1 MAKTKNKT
9 QDEVMTSGKLPPQ
22 DIEAEQSV
30 LGAVMIDKNSLAKV
44 ADLLLPEDFYRPN
57 HQKIYTVMIELFS
70 RNEPIDIL
78 TVSSRLKEKNELE
91 DVGGISYLSE
101 LVNLVPTS
109 SHIDHYGKIV
119 NKKRVLRDLIN
130 ASYNISE
137 LAQEEKKDVEDVLDQ
152 AEQEIF
158 KISQRASGP
167 GFQHISDDLKK
178 AFERIEELHHHRG
191 KLRGISTG
199 FKSLDNI
206 LSGLQRSDLVI
217 LAARPSIGKSS
228 LALDIA
234 RNAAMKEKIPVG
246 VFSIEMSRDQVID
259 RFVAA
264 EANVDLWK
272 IRTGNLS
279 EKGEP
284 NDFELLQEAMA
295 KLDEAPIY
303 IVDIAT
309 PTVIQIRAMA
319 RRLQAEVNLGLLVV
333 DYLQLINATG
343 KTDNLVQQMTEIS
356 RGLKALARELNIP
369 ILAISQ
375 LSRAVE
381 QRPHQVPRLSDLRDS
396 GSIEQDADVVMF
408 IYREDKVKEESDK
421 RNKADVIIAK
431 HRNGPVGKVTFH
443 FSEQFASF
451 RELTKEEGFELGV
464 TENEEF

>member
-1 MAKTKNKT
+1 MA
-9 QDEVMTSGKLPPQ
+9 SGKLPPQ

-44 ADLLLPEDFYRPN
+44 ADVLLSEDFYRPN
-57 HQKIYTVMIELFS
+57 HQKIYTAMIELFS
-70 RNEPIDIL
+70 RSEPIDIL

-91 DVGGISYLSE
+91 EIGGMSYLSE

-119 NKKRVLRDLIN
+119 NKKRILRDLIN

-137 LAQEEKKDVEDVLDQ
+137 LAREEKKDVEDVLDQ

-158 KISQRASGP
+158 KISQRTAGA
-167 GFQHISDDLKK
+167 GFLHIGDDLKK

-191 KLRGISTG
+191 KLRGITTG
-199 FKSLDNI
+199 FRSLDNI
-206 LSGLQRSDLVI
+206 LSGLQKSDLVI
-217 LAARPSIGKSS
+217 LAARPSMGKSS

-234 RNAAMKEKIPVG
+234 RNAALKENIPVG
-246 VFSIEMSRDQVID
+246 FFSIEMSRDQIID
-259 RFVAA
+259 RLIAA

-284 NDFELLQEAMA
+284 NDFELLQEAIA
-295 KLDEAPIY
+295 KLDEAPIH
-303 IVDIAT
+303 IVDTAS
-309 PTVIQIRAMA
+309 PTIIQIRAMA

-333 DYLQLINATG
+333 DYLQLINPTG
-343 KTDNLVQQMTEIS
+343 RTDNLVQQMTEIS

-381 QRPHQVPRLSDLRDS
+381 QRPHQIPRLSDLRDS

-421 RNKADVIIAK
+421 HNKADVIIAK
-431 HRNGPVGKVTFH
+431 HRNGPVGKITCH

-451 RELTKEEGFELGV
+451 RELTKEEGFDLGV

>member
-1 MAKTKNKT
+1 MA
-9 QDEVMTSGKLPPQ
+9 SGKLPPQ

-44 ADLLLPEDFYRPN
+44 ADVLLSEDFYRPN
-57 HQKIYTVMIELFS
+57 HQKIYTAMIELFS
-70 RNEPIDIL
+70 RSEPIDIL

-91 DVGGISYLSE
+91 EIGGMSYLSE

-119 NKKRVLRDLIN
+119 NKKRILRDLIN

-137 LAQEEKKDVEDVLDQ
+137 LAREEKKDVEDVLDQ

-158 KISQRASGP
+158 KISQRTAGA
-167 GFQHISDDLKK
+167 GFLHIGDDLKK

-191 KLRGISTG
+191 KLRGITTG
-199 FKSLDNI
+199 FRSLDNI
-206 LSGLQRSDLVI
+206 LSGLQKSDLVI
-217 LAARPSIGKSS
+217 LAARPSMGKSS

-234 RNAAMKEKIPVG
+234 RNAALKENIPVG
-246 VFSIEMSRDQVID
+246 FFSIEMSRDQIID
-259 RFVAA
+259 RLIAA
-264 EANVDLWK
+264 EANVDLCK

-284 NDFELLQEAMA
+284 NDFELLQEAIA
-295 KLDEAPIY
+295 KLDEAPIH
-303 IVDIAT
+303 IVDTAS
-309 PTVIQIRAMA
+309 PTIIQIRAMA

-333 DYLQLINATG
+333 DYLQLINPTG
-343 KTDNLVQQMTEIS
+343 RTDNLVQQMTEIS

-381 QRPHQVPRLSDLRDS
+381 QRPHQIPRLSDLRDS

-421 RNKADVIIAK
+421 HNKADVIIAK
-431 HRNGPVGKVTFH
+431 HRNGPVGKITCH

-451 RELTKEEGFELGV
+451 RELTKEEGFDLGV

>member
-1 MAKTKNKT
+1 MARTKNKS
-9 QDEVMTSGKLPPQ
+9 QDEIIASGRLPPQ

-44 ADLLLPEDFYRPN
+44 ADLLIPEDFYRPN
-57 HQKIYTVMIELFS
+57 HQKIYTAMIELFS
-70 RNEPIDIL
+70 RSEPIDIL

-91 DVGGISYLSE
+91 EIGGMSYLSE

-137 LAQEEKKDVEDVLDQ
+137 LAREEKKDVEDVLDQ

-158 KISQRASGP
+158 KISQRTAGP

-191 KLRGISTG
+191 KLRGIATG
-199 FKSLDNI
+199 FRSLDNI

-234 RNAAMKEKIPVG
+234 RNAALKEKIPVG

-259 RFVAA
+259 RFIAA

-284 NDFELLQEAMA
+284 NDFELLQEAGA
-295 KLDEAPIY
+295 KLNEAPIH
-303 IVDIAT
+303 IVDIAS

-333 DYLQLINATG
+333 DYLQLIIATG

-381 QRPHQVPRLSDLRDS
+381 QRPHQIPRLSDLRDS

-408 IYREDKVKEESDK
+408 IYREDKVKEESN
-421 RNKADVIIAK
+421 RHNKADVIIAK

-451 RELTKEEGFELGV
+451 RELTKEEGIDLGM

>member
-1 MAKTKNKT
+1 MPKDKHKDPQNLA
-9 QDEVMTSGKLPPQ
+9 GRLPPQ
-22 DIEAEQSV
+22 DLEAEQSV

-44 ADLLLPEDFYRPN
+44 ADVLIPEDFYRPG
-57 HQKIYTVMIELFS
+57 HQKIYRAMIELFS

-91 DVGGISYLSE
+91 EVGGVSYLSE

-119 NKKRVLRDLIN
+119 NKKRILRDLIN
-130 ASYNISE
+130 ASYSISE
-137 LAQEEKKDVEDVLDQ
+137 LAQEEKRDVEEVLDE

-158 KISQRASGP
+158 RISQRTAGP
-167 GFQHISDDLKK
+167 GFQHISEDLKK

-191 KLRGISTG
+191 KLRGVTTG

-206 LSGLQRSDLVI
+206 LSGLQKSDLII

-234 RNAAMKEKIPVG
+234 RNAATREKIPVG
-246 VFSIEMSRDQVID
+246 IFSVEMSKDQIID
-259 RFVAA
+259 RLVAA

-284 NDFELLQEAMA
+284 SDFDLLQEAMA

-303 IVDIAT
+303 IVDIAM

-319 RRLQAEVNLGLLVV
+319 RRLQAESNLGLLVV
-333 DYLQLINATG
+333 DYLQLIHPTT
-343 KTDNLVQQMTEIS
+343 KSDNLVQQMTEIS
-356 RGLKALARELNIP
+356 RGLKGLARELNIP

-381 QRPHQVPRLSDLRDS
+381 QRTHQIPRLSDLRDS

-408 IYREDKVKEESDK
+408 IYREDKIKEETD
-421 RNKADVIIAK
+421 RQNLADVIIAK

-451 RELTKEEGFELGV
+451 RELTREEGQGLGMV
-464 TENEEF
+464 ENEEF

>member
-1 MAKTKNKT
+1 MPKDKHKDPQNLA
-9 QDEVMTSGKLPPQ
+9 GRLPPQ
-22 DIEAEQSV
+22 DLEAEQSV

-44 ADLLLPEDFYRPN
+44 ADVLIPEDFYRPG
-57 HQKIYTVMIELFS
+57 HQKIYRAMIELFS

-91 DVGGISYLSE
+91 EVGGVSYLSE

-119 NKKRVLRDLIN
+119 NKKRILRDLIN
-130 ASYNISE
+130 ASYSISE
-137 LAQEEKKDVEDVLDQ
+137 LAQEEKRDVEEVLDE

-158 KISQRASGP
+158 RISQRTAGP
-167 GFQHISDDLKK
+167 GFQHISEDLKK

-191 KLRGISTG
+191 KLRGVTTG

-206 LSGLQRSDLVI
+206 LSGLQKSDLII

-234 RNAAMKEKIPVG
+234 RNAATREKIPVG
-246 VFSIEMSRDQVID
+246 IFSVEMSKDQIID
-259 RFVAA
+259 RLVAA

-284 NDFELLQEAMA
+284 SDFDLLQEAMA

-303 IVDIAT
+303 IVDIAM

-319 RRLQAEVNLGLLVV
+319 RRLQAESNLGLLVV
-333 DYLQLINATG
+333 DYLQLIHPTT
-343 KTDNLVQQMTEIS
+343 KSDNLVQQMTEIS
-356 RGLKALARELNIP
+356 RGLKGLARELNIP

-381 QRPHQVPRLSDLRDS
+381 QRTHQIPRLSDLRDS

-408 IYREDKVKEESDK
+408 IYREDKIKEETD
-421 RNKADVIIAK
+421 RQNLADVIIAK
-431 HRNGPVGKVTFH
+431 HR
-443 FSEQFASF
+443 
-451 RELTKEEGFELGV
+451 ELTREEGQGLGMV
-464 TENEEF
+464 ENEEF

>member
-1 MAKTKNKT
+1 MARTKNKS
-9 QDEVMTSGKLPPQ
+9 QDEIIASGKLPPQ

-44 ADLLLPEDFYRPN
+44 ADVLLPEDFYRLN

-70 RNEPIDIL
+70 RSEPIDIL
-78 TVSSRLKEKNELE
+78 TVSSRLKEKGELE
-91 DVGGISYLSE
+91 GIGGMSYLSE
-101 LVNLVPTS
+101 LVNMVPTS

-130 ASYNISE
+130 ASYSISE
-137 LAQEEKKDVEDVLDQ
+137 LAREEEKDVEDVLDQ

-158 KISQRASGP
+158 RISQRTSGP
-167 GFQHISDDLKK
+167 GFQHIGDDLRK
-178 AFERIEELHHHRG
+178 AFERIEELQHHRG
-191 KLRGISTG
+191 KLRGITTG

-234 RNAAMKEKIPVG
+234 RNAALKEKIPVG

-259 RFVAA
+259 RFIAA

-272 IRTGNLS
+272 LRTGNLS

-284 NDFELLQEAMA
+284 NDFELLQEAIA
-295 KLDEAPIY
+295 KLDEAPLH
-303 IVDIAT
+303 IVDVAS

-333 DYLQLINATG
+333 DYIQLIVSTG

-381 QRPHQVPRLSDLRDS
+381 QRPHQIPRLSDLRDS

-421 RNKADVIIAK
+421 QNKADVIIAK

>member
-1 MAKTKNKT
+1 MTRTKNKS
-9 QDEVMTSGKLPPQ
+9 QEEIIASGKLPPQ

-44 ADLLLPEDFYRPN
+44 ADVLLPEDFYRLN

-70 RNEPIDIL
+70 KNEPIDIL
-78 TVSSRLKEKNELE
+78 TVSSRLKEKGELE
-91 DVGGISYLSE
+91 GIGGTSYLSE
-101 LVNLVPTS
+101 LVNMVPTS

-137 LAQEEKKDVEDVLDQ
+137 LAREEKQDVEDVLDQ

-158 KISQRASGP
+158 KISQRTSGP
-167 GFQHISDDLKK
+167 GFQHIGDDLRK

-191 KLRGISTG
+191 KLRGITTG

-234 RNAAMKEKIPVG
+234 RNAALKEKIPVG

-259 RFVAA
+259 RFIAA

-272 IRTGNLS
+272 LRTGNLS

-284 NDFELLQEAMA
+284 NDFELLQEAIA
-295 KLDEAPIY
+295 KLDEAPIH
-303 IVDIAT
+303 IVDIAS

-333 DYLQLINATG
+333 DYLQLIISTG

-381 QRPHQVPRLSDLRDS
+381 QRPHQIPRLSDLRDS

-421 RNKADVIIAK
+421 QNKADVIIAK
-431 HRNGPVGKVTFH
+431 HRNGPVGKVTLH

-451 RELTKEEGFELGV
+451 RELTKEEGLDLGM